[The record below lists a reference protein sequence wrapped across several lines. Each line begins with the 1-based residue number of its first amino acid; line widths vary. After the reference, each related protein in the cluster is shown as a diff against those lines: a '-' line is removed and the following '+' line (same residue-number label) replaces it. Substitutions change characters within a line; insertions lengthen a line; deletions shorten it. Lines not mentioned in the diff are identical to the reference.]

1 MTTTE
6 HQAPQQDTA
15 DHQAMTFTEEQDLLR
30 QTARKFLT
38 SKVGTDVVRRLM
50 ETDDVFD
57 ADLWAETA
65 QMGWQAMAIPE
76 EFGGA
81 GYGFVELSVLMEEMG
96 RAVLPLPFLSS
107 AVLAAQAVLLGGTDA
122 QRSEHLPAIASGE
135 SRYAFA
141 HQEGR
146 DLGPSGVQL
155 AATREG
161 DGWRL
166 DGTKSYVLDGHTA
179 DRIVVVGR
187 TGQDTEDVGL
197 FVVAG
202 DAGGLTRERL
212 DTMDQTRPQARLTFD
227 GVTVDGDARLGG
239 DASAWAVVD
248 AVLARAA
255 VALAAEQ
262 VGGAQAVLEMA
273 TDYAKTRYQFGRA
286 IGSYQAVKH
295 ALADMLVEVEA
306 AKSVAYHAA
315 RTVAADDDAEL
326 AIAAPM
332 AKSYC
337 SEVFEHAAGDNI
349 QIHGGIGFTWE
360 HDAHLWF
367 KRAKTSTILF
377 GDPAYHRARLA
388 DALDF

>member
-1 MTTTE
+1 
-6 HQAPQQDTA
+6 
-15 DHQAMTFTEEQDLLR
+15 
-30 QTARKFLT
+30 
-38 SKVGTDVVRRLM
+38 M
-50 ETDDVFD
+50 ETDDAFD
-57 ADLWAETA
+57 AALWSETA

-76 EFGGA
+76 EYGGA

-96 RAVLPLPFLSS
+96 RAVAPLPFLSS
-107 AVLAAQAVLLGGTDA
+107 AVLAAQAILLGGDEA
-122 QRSEHLPAIASGE
+122 QRKEHLPAIAAGE
-135 SRYAFA
+135 RRYAFA
-141 HQEGR
+141 HLEGR
-146 DLGPSGVQL
+146 DAGPSGVQL
-155 AATREG
+155 TATPDG

-166 DGTKSYVLDGHTA
+166 DGTKSYVLDGHAA
-179 DRIVVVGR
+179 DRLVVVAR
-187 TGQDTEDVGL
+187 TGEDPGDVGL

-202 DAGGLTRERL
+202 DADGVTREVL
-212 DTMDQTRPQARLTFD
+212 DVMDQTRPQARILLD
-227 GVTVDGDARLGG
+227 GVTVAGDARLGG
-239 DASAWAVVD
+239 DASAWPVVD
-248 AVLARAA
+248 AVLMRGA

-286 IGSYQAVKH
+286 IGSYQAIKH
-295 ALADMLVEVEA
+295 TLAEMLVEVEA

-315 RTVAADDDAEL
+315 RTVAAGDDAEL

-349 QIHGGIGFTWE
+349 QVHGGIGFTWE

-367 KRAKTSTILF
+367 KRAKTSALLF

-388 DALDF
+388 DALGF